1 MRLNEAG
8 QHADDDQDDQE
19 HRQRNALG
27 QGLDSAVAAA
37 FVGHH
42 VEHAGTEV
50 PDDGDQE
57 NDDQDLAGRVDIPWR
72 AGKPANRSI
81 IMSAGQGRR
90 WHRPG
95 WLAIVSASFGACL
108 FTWLGFWQL
117 HRATEKEAL
126 LAAYAGAAKIAPV
139 MLSQARRVPVGEI
152 YPHVRVRG
160 RYDLQRD
167 YVLDDQVRDGRQ
179 GVIVLSPFKPD
190 DGALALLINRGF
202 IVKDE
207 HAQVPVIPELP
218 SAEVELSGLYWPK
231 LTIHIDT
238 TEIGEDLGYRIDSRV
253 ILLDADPASGFTRE
267 WTPQIIPPERHL
279 GYAVQWFGFLVTTI
293 VIFIVL
299 HWRREK
305 TGSQ

>member
-1 MRLNEAG
+1 
-8 QHADDDQDDQE
+8 
-19 HRQRNALG
+19 
-27 QGLDSAVAAA
+27 
-37 FVGHH
+37 
-42 VEHAGTEV
+42 
-50 PDDGDQE
+50 
-57 NDDQDLAGRVDIPWR
+57 
-72 AGKPANRSI
+72 
-81 IMSAGQGRR
+81 MSAGQGRR

-218 SAEVELSGLYWPK
+218 SAEVELSGLYAPTPGTGLRLGGNALRGQAHWPK